1 MPSISALTA
10 TEEYVLNPSLNVDG
24 HIFNV
29 FIVATGS
36 GGSRLQAFKPSSLQA
51 SEAFSCK
58 PGKPCNCNCLIII
71 TIEK

>member
-36 GGSRLQAFKPSSLQA
+36 GGSRLQAFKPLRLSRADHLA
-51 SEAFSCK
+51 RRVIVTA
-58 PGKPCNCNCLIII
+58 
-71 TIEK
+71 

>member
-36 GGSRLQAFKPSSLQA
+36 GGSRLQVFKPLRLSRANLA
-51 SEAFSCK
+51 SRVIVTA
-58 PGKPCNCNCLIII
+58 
-71 TIEK
+71 

>member
-36 GGSRLQAFKPSSLQA
+36 GGSRLQAFKPLRLSRANLA
-51 SEAFSCK
+51 SRVIVTA
-58 PGKPCNCNCLIII
+58 
-71 TIEK
+71 